1 MEERIEK
8 FILVIRK
15 NFFVRAGL
23 LITLLLIFIFLFLIP
38 TLVGT
43 KSLAH
48 EVDGLYAANQ
58 QIQDEILSS
67 GHSGQ
72 KLESIQKLL
81 HNYERMIR
89 PRTELSD
96 ILNKIASKAQEY
108 GLEVLTLKP
117 LRNTPYPGDAE
128 ALLKNP
134 DEKVYEVVISMTA
147 KGHFL
152 ELG

>member
-67 GHSGQ
+67 GHS
-72 KLESIQKLL
+72 
-81 HNYERMIR
+81 
-89 PRTELSD
+89 
-96 ILNKIASKAQEY
+96 
-108 GLEVLTLKP
+108 
-117 LRNTPYPGDAE
+117 
-128 ALLKNP
+128 
-134 DEKVYEVVISMTA
+134 
-147 KGHFL
+147 
-152 ELG
+152 